1 MTNIN
6 YMSSYGLGT
15 LLTTIILTY
24 LIILACYWALKAY
37 SRYRILKFYNYRNPI
52 FAWFPILSMYAL
64 SDAICEDQEKIDVC
78 GIEMPAELF
87 KMWVILNPALTFLIP
102 CAGAILTF
110 AIRIICKGRVFTR
123 IYARCEE
130 KTETETEL
138 IGYLSGIFD
147 IVGVFKCLLYPSN
160 IKIKSSSPNIKS
172 PEF

>member
-1 MTNIN
+1 MRNIN
-6 YMSSYGLGT
+6 RMSSYGLGA

-24 LIILACYWALKAY
+24 LIILACYWILKAY
-37 SRYRILKFYNYRNPI
+37 SRYRVLKFYDYRNPF

-78 GIEMPAELF
+78 GIEIPDELF

-102 CAGAILTF
+102 YAGTILTF

-130 KTETETEL
+130 KTEKDTE
-138 IGYLSGIFD
+138 IMGYLSGVFD

-160 IKIKSSSPNIKS
+160 IKIKSSCPDIKT

>member
-1 MTNIN
+1 MRNVGYIP
-6 YMSSYGLGT
+6 SYSLGT

-24 LIILACYWALKAY
+24 LIILACYWILKAY

-78 GIEMPAELF
+78 GIEIPAELF

-102 CAGAILTF
+102 YAGTILTF
-110 AIRIICKGRVFTR
+110 AIRIICKGHVFTR

-130 KTETETEL
+130 KTEAETGL

-147 IVGVFKCLLYPSN
+147 IVGVFKCLLYLSN
-160 IKIKSSSPNIKS
+160 TKIKSSSPNVKN

>member
-6 YMSSYGLGT
+6 YMSSYGLGA

-24 LIILACYWALKAY
+24 LIILACYWILKAY
-37 SRYRILKFYNYRNPI
+37 SRYRILKFYDYQNPI

-78 GIEMPAELF
+78 GLEIPSELF

-102 CAGAILTF
+102 YAGTILTF

-130 KTETETEL
+130 KTEAETEM

-147 IVGVFKCLLYPSN
+147 IVGVFKCLLYPN
-160 IKIKSSSPNIKS
+160 NTKIKFSKSSNKS

>member
-1 MTNIN
+1 M
-6 YMSSYGLGT
+6 
-15 LLTTIILTY
+15 
-24 LIILACYWALKAY
+24 
-37 SRYRILKFYNYRNPI
+37 
-52 FAWFPILSMYAL
+52 
-64 SDAICEDQEKIDVC
+64 
-78 GIEMPAELF
+78 
-87 KMWVILNPALTFLIP
+87 IP

>member
-1 MTNIN
+1 MRNVGYIP
-6 YMSSYGLGT
+6 SYSLGA
-15 LLTTIILTY
+15 LLTTIILAY
-24 LIILACYWALKAY
+24 LIFSTGYWLLKAY
-37 SRYRILKFYNYRNPI
+37 SRYRILKFYDYRNPI

-64 SDAICEDQEKIDVC
+64 SDVICEDQEKIDVC
-78 GIEMPAELF
+78 GIEIPSELF

-102 CAGAILTF
+102 YAGTILTF

-130 KTETETEL
+130 KNEKDTE
-138 IGYLSGIFD
+138 IMGYLSGVFD